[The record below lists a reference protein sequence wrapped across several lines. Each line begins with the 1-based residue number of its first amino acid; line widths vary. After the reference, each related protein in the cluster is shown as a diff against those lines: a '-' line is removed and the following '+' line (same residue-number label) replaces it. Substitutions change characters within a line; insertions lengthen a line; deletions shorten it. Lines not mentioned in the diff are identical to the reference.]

1 MKKRIVI
8 ALLASVV
15 VVATISGYVIVKK
28 HDKPTSIKLFTVEKP
43 IYRPLTQ
50 YINASGNL
58 KAKDQISIGSL
69 VAGRV
74 VEIKADDNDQV
85 KKDQVLAILDNGI
98 GETAVKRLEATLD
111 EAQAIFD
118 YQEKFYK
125 RQTALYNS
133 GQISDNLY
141 DQYTQDYL
149 ATKARVEQARYA
161 LKLEQ
166 QTYNNLFIKSPDHGI
181 VIAKRID
188 LGQMITSVLQATV
201 LYEIAPDLTKME
213 AYIDVDEADI
223 GMVKDGQDAIFTV
236 DAFPKKHFTAKV
248 DRIQYLAKIVDG
260 VVTYATILKVENPK
274 FRLRPGMTTNVDIK
288 VAENKRALT
297 VPNKTLR
304 INTATIEQ
312 QALRAGYTLQKFA
325 IPHDQQKD
333 SLSKSKVRKH
343 RDLIWILED
352 KVIKQVEV
360 KLGTNDGRYSEI
372 LNGINENTNV
382 ISEVEEIKTEN
393 KLLKSIFA
401 SPVGG

>member
-1 MKKRIVI
+1 MKKTIVV
-8 ALLASVV
+8 ALLVSVV
-15 VVATISGYVIVKK
+15 IIATISGYIIIKK
-28 HDKPTSIKLFTVEKP
+28 YEKPASIKLFTIEKP
-43 IYRPLTQ
+43 VYRSVTQ

-74 VEIKADDNDQV
+74 IEIKADDNDQV
-85 KKDQVLAILDNGI
+85 KKDQILAILDNGI
-98 GETAVKRLEATLD
+98 GETAVKRLQATLD
-111 EAQAIFD
+111 EAQALFD

-125 RQTALYNS
+125 RQTALYNA

-141 DQYTQDYL
+141 DQYKQDYEV
-149 ATKARVEQARYA
+149 TKARVEQAKYA

-223 GMVKDGQDAIFTV
+223 GMVKDGQDATFTV

-312 QALRAGYTLQKFA
+312 QARLAGYTLQKFE

-333 SLSKSKVRKH
+333 ALSKSKVRKH

-372 LNGINENTNV
+372 LHGINESSNIIT
-382 ISEVEEIKTEN
+382 EVEEIKTEN

>member
-1 MKKRIVI
+1 MKKTIVV
-8 ALLASVV
+8 ALLVSVV
-15 VVATISGYVIVKK
+15 IIATISGYIIIKK
-28 HDKPTSIKLFTVEKP
+28 YEKPASIKLFTIEKP
-43 IYRPLTQ
+43 VYRSVTQ

-85 KKDQVLAILDNGI
+85 KKDQILAILDNGI
-98 GETAVKRLEATLD
+98 GETAVKRLQATLD
-111 EAQAIFD
+111 EAQALFD

-125 RQTALYNS
+125 RQTALYNA

-141 DQYTQDYL
+141 DQYRQDYEV
-149 ATKARVEQARYA
+149 TKARVEQAKYA

-223 GMVKDGQDAIFTV
+223 GMVKDGQDATFTV

-312 QALRAGYTLQKFA
+312 QARLAGYTLQKFE

-333 SLSKSKVRKH
+333 ALSKSKVRKH

-372 LNGINENTNV
+372 LHGINESSNIIT
-382 ISEVEEIKTEN
+382 EVEEIKTEN

>member
-15 VVATISGYVIVKK
+15 IIATISGYVIVKK
-28 HDKPTSIKLFTVEKP
+28 YDKPASTKLFTVEKP
-43 IYRPLTQ
+43 IYRPVTQ

-58 KAKDQISIGSL
+58 KAKDQISVGSL

-85 KKDQVLAILDNGI
+85 KKDQVLAILDNGV
-98 GETAVKRLEATLD
+98 GETAVKRLQAALD
-111 EAQAIFD
+111 EAQALFD

-141 DQYTQDYL
+141 DQYTQDYQ

-161 LKLEQ
+161 LKLEE

-223 GMVKDGQDAIFTV
+223 GMVKDGQDATFTV

-248 DRIQYLAKIVDG
+248 DRIQYLAKTVDG

-304 INTATIEQ
+304 INTAT
-312 QALRAGYTLQKFA
+312 
-325 IPHDQQKD
+325 H
-333 SLSKSKVRKH
+333 
-343 RDLIWILED
+343 
-352 KVIKQVEV
+352 
-360 KLGTNDGRYSEI
+360 
-372 LNGINENTNV
+372 
-382 ISEVEEIKTEN
+382 
-393 KLLKSIFA
+393 
-401 SPVGG
+401 